1 VNLTV
6 ERLQPGFRGLGCL
19 WFRNPI
25 FNKGRARI
33 VVDLWSVRLGFAM
46 GKAAK

>member
-1 VNLTV
+1 MKLSI
-6 ERLQPGFRGLGCL
+6 ERLQPGNRGLGCL

-46 GKAAK
+46 GKAAR